1 MLIIYSF
8 RVLILNKLIFNCN
21 NFFSPGK
28 YFDFQNTIGFLC
40 RHVTIKA
47 FDHFHL
53 TTISDWHP
61 VCLLKGVKKINS
73 YVFPLRTGRGL
84 GTKGNY
90 ILDLRE
96 TIPPI
101 TLLKISQAFRD
112 MKPGEMLEILCR
124 DLDTRRDVFKVISPV
139 TCELIVMEE
148 MADEPASV
156 RVQMKKK

>member
-1 MLIIYSF
+1 MLINERTKF
-8 RVLILNKLIFNCN
+8 
-21 NFFSPGK
+21 
-28 YFDFQNTIGFLC
+28 
-40 RHVTIKA
+40 
-47 FDHFHL
+47 
-53 TTISDWHP
+53 
-61 VCLLKGVKKINS
+61 NS
-73 YVFPLRTGRGL
+73 YVSPLRTGRRL
-84 GTKGNY
+84 GTKGNH

-101 TLLKISQAFRD
+101 TLLKISQVFRD
-112 MKPGEMLEILCR
+112 MKPGEILEILCR

>member
-1 MLIIYSF
+1 MQTLNHQGFRPFPLNNHLRLAPGLLIKW
-8 RVLILNKLIFNCN
+8 R
-21 NFFSPGK
+21 
-28 YFDFQNTIGFLC
+28 
-40 RHVTIKA
+40 
-47 FDHFHL
+47 
-53 TTISDWHP
+53 
-61 VCLLKGVKKINS
+61 KKINS
-73 YVFPLRTGRGL
+73 YVFPLRTGCGL

-101 TLLKISQAFRD
+101 TLLKISQAFGD